1 MMSIHFG
8 KQPQRSSLLPAAIA
22 APISALVGLV
32 TGYLLF
38 RGRRP
43 RAAFPATGKR
53 VDQAMTRDPRSI
65 APLTPVS
72 EAARVMRS
80 QDVGSVPVVDDGR
93 LVGMVTDRDIAL
105 RLVAEGK
112 DPQATPVAEVAS
124 AEIVTVR
131 PEQEL
136 DSALQLMAQHQVRR
150 LPVVE
155 NDRLVG
161 IVAQADVAVEAPG
174 PPTALLVEE
183 ISQPTHAA

>member
-1 MMSIHFG
+1 MMNIYLR
-8 KQPQRSSLLPAAIA
+8 KQPQRSSLLPTAIA
-22 APISALVGLV
+22 SAISALVGLL
-32 TGYLLF
+32 TGFVLF
-38 RGRRP
+38 RRRRP
-43 RAAFPATGKR
+43 KAAISPTGKR
-53 VDQAMTRDPRSI
+53 VDQAMTRDPQSI

-72 EAARVMRS
+72 EAARLMRS
-80 QDVGSVPVVDDGR
+80 QGVGSVPVVDDGR

-112 DPQATPVAEVAS
+112 DAQATPVAEVAS

-161 IVAQADVAVEAPG
+161 IVSQADVAMEAPG
-174 PPTALLVEE
+174 PPTAQVVEE
-183 ISQPTHAA
+183 ISQPTQAA

>member
-1 MMSIHFG
+1 MLSIHFG
-8 KQPQRSSLLPAAIA
+8 KQPQRSSLLPMAIA
-22 APISALVGLV
+22 SPIAALFGLL

-38 RGRRP
+38 GRRRP
-43 RAAFPATGKR
+43 KATFSGTGKR
-53 VDQAMTRDPRSI
+53 VDQAMTRDPQSI

-72 EAARVMRS
+72 EAARLMRS
-80 QDVGSVPVVDDGR
+80 KDVGSVPVVEDGR

-112 DPQATPVAEVAS
+112 DAQATPVADVAS

-161 IVAQADVAVEAPG
+161 IVSQADVAVEAPG
-174 PPTALLVEE
+174 PPTAQVVEE
-183 ISQPTHAA
+183 ISQPTQAA